1 MTKVKIPREDR
12 IYDVDGLWL
21 RAACVCV
28 KDHSETEVSLSLVFT
43 NHFHVEFCN
52 EHLSAN
58 LVYLGHLT
66 SSDLGTLY
74 LGPSPSK
81 FPSTA
86 FLDFFQSLIV
96 SSKHDN
102 SSR

>member
-28 KDHSETEVSLSLVFT
+28 KDHSETEVSLSIGFLKSIFVVQQNF
-43 NHFHVEFCN
+43 VV
-52 EHLSAN
+52 LSK
-58 LVYLGHLT
+58 LIYLGHLT
-66 SSDLGTLY
+66 SSDLDTPY

-96 SSKHDN
+96 
-102 SSR
+102 